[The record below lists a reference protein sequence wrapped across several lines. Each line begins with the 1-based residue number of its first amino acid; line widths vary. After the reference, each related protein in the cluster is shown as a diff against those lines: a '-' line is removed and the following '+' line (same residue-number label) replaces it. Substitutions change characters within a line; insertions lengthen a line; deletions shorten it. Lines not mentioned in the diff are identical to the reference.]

1 MRPLELKIVQTTAAV
16 TSLIHYS
23 LLPLTMLVNYY
34 NDNYMT
40 GRKAKGGVIM
50 VGFESRTKSSLNISI

>member
-1 MRPLELKIVQTTAAV
+1 MWPLELKIMQTVATV
-16 TSLIHYS
+16 PSLIHYS
-23 LLPLTMLVNYY
+23 LLPLTTLVNYY

-40 GRKAKGGVIM
+40 EQKAKGEVIM